1 MHPANLW
8 QLYSETATTTS
19 IISFAIG
26 MPVIIATYY
35 QAYRAR
41 QEARAAL
48 DPPILSENCIEFVLG
63 DGSWINLV
71 PIQTLHSMP
80 VPGSVVLLPGDRMGD
95 GAGAYRVDSLE
106 YIYATEEKNA
116 QQPRQAR
123 LTKAVALVTPLLET
137 LPEFDGESE

>member
-1 MHPANLW
+1 MQPPDFW
-8 QLYSETATTTS
+8 QLYSRASSTTS
-19 IISFAIG
+19 FISLAIG
-26 MPVIIATYY
+26 LPTILATYY

-48 DPPILSENCIEFVLG
+48 APPILSENCIEFVLG

-71 PIQTLHSMP
+71 PLQTLHSMP
-80 VPGSVVLLPGDRMGD
+80 LPGSVVLLPGDQMGD

-106 YIYATEEKNA
+106 YIYATEEKDA

-123 LTKAVALVTPLLET
+123 LTKAVAQVTPLLET
-137 LPEFDGESE
+137 LPEFDGEKE